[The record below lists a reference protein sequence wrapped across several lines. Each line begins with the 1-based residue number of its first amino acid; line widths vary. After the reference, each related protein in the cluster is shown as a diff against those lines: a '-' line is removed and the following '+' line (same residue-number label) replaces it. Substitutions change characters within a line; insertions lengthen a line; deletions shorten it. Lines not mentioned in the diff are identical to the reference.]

1 MTDTTTTTPDLL
13 AEAQRLEALID
24 EHAAEGDERGRLSD
38 PVVDALHDARI
49 FGMWVPKELGG
60 SELDPVS
67 SLKVID
73 QLAYA
78 DPSTGWVTMAA
89 GLAIG
94 TGAAYLGD
102 QAVEEIFGGER
113 FPVIA
118 GQGTRPGTAVAQDGG
133 HLLSG
138 SWQFASGIKH
148 SGFIHTLGVVEGT
161 GEPRIFVLPVEQ
173 ATLIDNWDVMGLRA
187 TGSIDYEIDSVFVP
201 EHFSHFA
208 VTETPERGGDLYR
221 LGIINIAGICHS
233 GWALGIARRLIDEL
247 AKMVQ
252 AKAGRPGRAGREPE
266 LPGGL
271 RARRGHPARGAR
283 ADLRDL
289 DRRDRDARARREPV
303 GRPEHEHPPGHDPRH
318 VGGARGREVRL
329 RVVGDHRAALGQGPA
344 ALPRHARGH
353 PARDPVAAHPA
364 DDRAQARRARRRTR
378 SGSSSS
384 SSTPE
389 AEPRSPAAPRRWYR
403 RSAMFLA
410 HR

>member
-24 EHAAEGDERGRLSD
+24 EHAAEGDRLGRLSD
-38 PVVDALHDARI
+38 PVVDALHDAGI
-49 FGMWVPKELGG
+49 FGMWVPKALGG

-73 QLAYA
+73 QLVYA
-78 DPSTGWVTMAA
+78 DPSTGWVSMAA

-94 TGAAYLGD
+94 TGGAYLGD

-133 HLLSG
+133 HVLSG

-208 VTETPERGGDLYR
+208 VTETSQRGGDLYR

-233 GWALGIARRLIDEL
+233 GWALGIARRLMDEL

-252 AKAGRPGRAGREPE
+252 AKAGRPGALGENGSFQEGFARAEGIR
-266 LPGGL
+266 
-271 RARRGHPARGAR
+271 RAARALIFETWTDVTETLARG
-283 ADLRDL
+283 
-289 DRRDRDARARREPV
+289 EPV
-303 GRPEHEHPPGHDPRH
+303 DRPNTSIRLGTVH
-318 VGGARGREVRL
+318 VTWAAHGSRVRL
-329 RVVGDHRAALGQGPA
+329 RLLEDHRPALGKVQQLFRDMHAGTQHVIPS
-344 ALPRHARGH
+344 LPIQ
-353 PARDPVAAHPA
+353 
-364 DDRAQARRARRRTR
+364 QAVGASSPGLARTR
-378 SGSSSS
+378 SGSSLG
-384 SSTPE
+384 
-389 AEPRSPAAPRRWYR
+389 ARRR
-403 RSAMFLA
+403 VS
-410 HR
+410 

>member
-1 MTDTTTTTPDLL
+1 
-13 AEAQRLEALID
+13 
-24 EHAAEGDERGRLSD
+24 
-38 PVVDALHDARI
+38 
-49 FGMWVPKELGG
+49 MWVPKALGG

-133 HLLSG
+133 HVLSG

-208 VTETPERGGDLYR
+208 VTETL
-221 LGIINIAGICHS
+221 A
-233 GWALGIARRLIDEL
+233 ARRRPLPPRDHQHRGHL
-247 AKMVQ
+247 PLGLG
-252 AKAGRPGRAGREPE
+252 AGHRAAPDGRAGEDGAGQ
-266 LPGGL
+266 GGPARARSARTRASRRAS
-271 RARRGHPARGAR
+271 RARRASG
-283 ADLRDL
+283 
-289 DRRDRDARARREPV
+289 
-303 GRPEHEHPPGHDPRH
+303 
-318 VGGARGREVRL
+318 
-329 RVVGDHRAALGQGPA
+329 
-344 ALPRHARGH
+344 
-353 PARDPVAAHPA
+353 
-364 DDRAQARRARRRTR
+364 ARRAR
-378 SGSSSS
+378 
-384 SSTPE
+384 
-389 AEPRSPAAPRRWYR
+389 
-403 RSAMFLA
+403 
-410 HR
+410 